1 MDATSV
7 VHLRRAN
14 DSRTRALELSAQLR
28 TAVAQGDD
36 AAIAPLLGELL
47 RFKGTGRGQTISLQ
61 LRALQSLVAL
71 LRSAAMNDE
80 VTGLHNSRGFLQ
92 CATRLLDVAV
102 RERCPHRLVYI
113 HLSMYADTSTDI
125 PMIVLRQMGNTLR
138 DLFPNYG
145 VYEALGRLGAAE
157 FAALTPGVEVL
168 TRDSIVRH
176 IAATPLGQ
184 GPARTRLTVG
194 IARFDPLRPVGID
207 ELLASARRSLFARE
221 PLGRTAS
228 SVLGPPT
235 RNGASLTV
243 SERRQYAPCQE

>member
-7 VHLRRAN
+7 VQLRRAN
-14 DSRTRALELSAQLR
+14 DSRARALELSAQLR
-28 TAVAQGDD
+28 TAVARGDD
-36 AAIAPLLGELL
+36 AAIAGLLEELL
-47 RFKGTGRGQTISLQ
+47 RFKGASRRQTIALQ
-61 LRALQSLVAL
+61 LRALQSLVSL

-80 VTGLHNSRGFLQ
+80 VTGLHNARGFLQ

-102 RERCPHRLVYI
+102 RERCPQRLVYV
-113 HLSMYADTSTDI
+113 HLSMCADASTDV
-125 PMIVLRQMGNTLR
+125 PLIVLRQMGNTLR

-157 FAALTPGVEVL
+157 FAALTPAVEVL
-168 TRDSIVRH
+168 TRDSILRH
-176 IAATPLGQ
+176 IATTPLGQ
-184 GPARTRLTVG
+184 GFPRTRLSVG

-207 ELLASARRSLFARE
+207 ELLASARRNLLARE
-221 PLGRTAS
+221 PLARIAS

-243 SERRQYAPCQE
+243 SERRQ